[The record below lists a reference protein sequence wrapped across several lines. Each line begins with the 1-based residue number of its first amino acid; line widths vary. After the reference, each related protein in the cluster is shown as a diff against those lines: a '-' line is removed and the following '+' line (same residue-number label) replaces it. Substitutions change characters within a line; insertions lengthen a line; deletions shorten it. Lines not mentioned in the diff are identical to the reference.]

1 MHILLLNP
9 PHDAIGSRVPSDQL
23 PPLGL
28 LSIGGPLVDAGH
40 DVELLDADLEYLD
53 VERITDGV
61 ARCAPDAVFIG
72 HSGSTSAHP
81 VVVEVSR
88 SIRAHC
94 PGTRIVYGG
103 VFPTFHWKEILEDV
117 PQIDV
122 IVRGEGERTAV
133 RLARALEQGQP
144 LAGIE
149 GIAFRSGGRAVATPE
164 PPVIEDLDE
173 HRVAWELIDHRRYSY
188 WGGKRA
194 VVVQFSRGC
203 PHACSYCGQRI
214 FWRRWRHRDPE
225 RFASELARLH
235 REQGVEVVNFADETP
250 TVSRSAWKAF
260 LEALIRE
267 QVPLRLV
274 ASTRADHI
282 VRDADILHLY
292 KRAGFERFLLGIE
305 SYTESTRRKIAKGG
319 SIARDRRAIELLRK
333 HGILSMATYVV
344 GFEEERA
351 GDYVSAFRKL
361 LSYDPDQI
369 QILYV
374 TPHGWT
380 PFFDVV
386 AGRQVVQTDQRL
398 WDYKHQVLE
407 TRHIRP
413 WQVLCCV
420 KLLEAA
426 MQLRPRSLLR
436 CAAHPDPALREA
448 MRWYYGIGRRVWV
461 REIWSFVARE
471 RREASGPS
479 LSRFWRGDATRP
491 EPCTLLTHRPL
502 PHRSHRRGGH
512 RGLPLGPGA
521 RPRGQG
527 VEGLEARGVIRS

>member
-1 MHILLLNP
+1 
-9 PHDAIGSRVPSDQL
+9 
-23 PPLGL
+23 
-28 LSIGGPLVDAGH
+28 
-40 DVELLDADLEYLD
+40 VELLDADIEPMD
-53 VERITDGV
+53 ISRIADQV
-61 ARCAPDAVFIG
+61 ACRSPDAVFVG

-81 VVVEVSR
+81 VVVEASR

-133 RLARALEQGQP
+133 RLARTLEQGQS
-144 LAGIE
+144 LARVE

-164 PPVIEDLDE
+164 PPVIENLDE
-173 HRVAWELIDHRRYSY
+173 HRVGWELIDHRHYSY

-214 FWRRWRHRDPE
+214 FWRSWRHRDPE
-225 RFASELARLH
+225 GFAAELARLH
-235 REQGVEVVNFADETP
+235 RQEGVEVINFADETP

-267 QVPLRLV
+267 RVPLRLV

-292 KRAGFERFLLGIE
+292 KQAGFERFLLGIE
-305 SYTESTRRKIAKGG
+305 SYTESTRRKISKGG
-319 SIARDRRAIELLRK
+319 SIAADRRAIELLRE
-333 HGILSMATYVV
+333 HGILSMATFVV
-344 GFEEERA
+344 GFEDERVA
-351 GDYVSAFRKL
+351 DHVSAFRNL

-380 PFFDVV
+380 RFFDDV
-386 AGRQVVQTDQRL
+386 ADRPVVQADQRL
-398 WDYKHQVLE
+398 WDYKHQVLD
-407 TRHIRP
+407 TRHLRP

-436 CAAHPDPALREA
+436 CLAHPDPALRDA
-448 MRWYYGIGRRVWV
+448 MRWYYSIGRRVWV

-479 LSRFWRGDATRP
+479 LSRFWRGSASRP
-491 EPCTLLTHRPL
+491 EPRTGSSWQPVALH
-502 PHRSHRRGGH
+502 
-512 RGLPLGPGA
+512 A
-521 RPRGQG
+521 
-527 VEGLEARGVIRS
+527 